1 MQTVL
6 ITGATRGL
14 GLEFARQYATAGW
27 RVIAAGRSLSPELDQ
42 VARTPEC
49 RVEYHPLDVSDFD
62 GIASLAARLADDAID
77 VLINNAGYFGQVPFS
92 PEGIAHQQFGSVD
105 YADWERTL
113 RINVLAPV
121 RMAECFIE
129 QVARSPRGVIVNL
142 TSILG
147 STGLNTLGGLYGY
160 RVSKAALNAATRSLA
175 IDLRKRGVMAIALH
189 PGWVKTDMGGAGAE
203 LETPESVR
211 GMRSLIAE
219 LRPEQ
224 IGPVYAWDGQTLP
237 W

>member
-14 GLEFARQYATAGW
+14 GLEFARQYAREGW
-27 RVIAAGRSLSPELDQ
+27 RVIATGRSLSAELDEVVQ
-42 VARTPEC
+42 NPDC
-49 RVEYHPLDVSDFD
+49 RVEYYPLEVSDFD
-62 GIASLAARLADDAID
+62 NIASLAAQLANDTID
-77 VLINNAGYFGQVPFS
+77 VLINNAGYFGRVPFS
-92 PEGIAHQQFGSVD
+92 PDGIAHQQFGSVD

-121 RMAECFIE
+121 KMTECFIG
-129 QVARSPRGVIVNL
+129 QLARSPRGIIVNL

-147 STGLNTLGGLYGY
+147 STGLNALGGLYGY
-160 RVSKAALNAATRSLA
+160 RVSKAALNAATKSLS
-175 IDLRKRGVMAIALH
+175 IDLRKWGVMAIALH

-203 LETPESVR
+203 LEAPESVR
-211 GMRSLIAE
+211 AMRSLIAG
-219 LRPEQ
+219 LRPDQ

-237 W
+237 C